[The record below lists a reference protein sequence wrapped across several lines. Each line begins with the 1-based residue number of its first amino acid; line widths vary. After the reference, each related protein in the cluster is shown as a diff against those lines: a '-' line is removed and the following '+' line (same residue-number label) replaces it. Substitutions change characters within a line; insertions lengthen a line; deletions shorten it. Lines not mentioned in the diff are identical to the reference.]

1 VKGPTDLLTTNAELT
16 SVRHAPREVETRP
29 APPSLL
35 GAGAVVAAAVLL
47 PLLFLLMQAAHVGW
61 STLQPLIFRHLT
73 VTLVWNTIRLAV
85 AVTIGCAVIGV
96 AVAWFVE
103 RTDVP
108 WRRFWA
114 IVLVLPL
121 AVPDFVLAY
130 AWISL
135 DPSVNGFWGSVL
147 VMTLGSYPL
156 VYLPV
161 AASLRTADPS
171 LEDVA
176 RGLGHSRLRTFFSVT
191 LHQIRPAL
199 LGGML
204 LVALILLAEFG
215 TFEILRYQTFT
226 TQIYL
231 EFQRGYSTTVGCALS
246 LVLVFLGLLVL
257 LGEAAGR
264 GRAGAARRSHIGR
277 RAARLRLGWWR
288 APVFLSLAALL
299 AAAIGLPVYA
309 LVYWFV
315 EGTSSTLPPVSILH
329 AALNTAMYS
338 GVAAAVAV
346 IAALPIAILV
356 ERHRSRTT
364 VAMERSTY
372 IVQALPGIV
381 VALSLVYFT
390 IRFAP
395 SLYLSSFELVL
406 AYAIMFFPLALV
418 SVRSSVAQAP
428 PGLEEVGRSLG
439 HGRLSVLLRITLP
452 VLIPGLIAGF
462 SLVFISA
469 STELTATLILHP
481 TGVNTLATGFW
492 AFTSDFSYGAAAPY
506 ALALLLV
513 ALLPGLLLGRF
524 LERIAGGAT

>member
-1 VKGPTDLLTTNAELT
+1 MTNIPELAA
-16 SVRHAPREVETRP
+16 SRPVGQDVDARP

-35 GAGAVVAAAVLL
+35 GAGTVVVVAVLL

-73 VTLVWNTIRLAV
+73 LTLIWNTVRLAV
-85 AVTIGCAVIGV
+85 AVTFLCGVIGV
-96 AVAWFVE
+96 AVAYCVE
-103 RTDVP
+103 RTNLP

-130 AWISL
+130 SWISL
-135 DPSVNGFWGSVL
+135 DPSVNGYWGAVL

-161 AASLRTADPS
+161 AASLRSADPS

-176 RGLGHSRLRTFFSVT
+176 RGLGRGRLRTFFSVT
-191 LHQIRPAL
+191 LYQIRPAL

-215 TFEILRYQTFT
+215 TFEILRFQTFT
-226 TQIYL
+226 TQIYT

-246 LVLVFLGLLVL
+246 LVLVLLGLMVL

-264 GRAGAARRSHIGR
+264 GRAGTARRSHIARPAVRVALGR
-277 RAARLRLGWWR
+277 WTVLVVLGL
-288 APVFLSLAALL
+288 VALL

-309 LVYWFV
+309 LAYWFV
-315 EGTSSTLPPVSILH
+315 QGTSSTLPPVSIVQAAVNTALYSGAA
-329 AALNTAMYS
+329 AALATM
-338 GVAAAVAV
+338 
-346 IAALPIAILV
+346 AALPIAILV

-364 VAMERSTY
+364 VTMERSTY

-390 IRFAP
+390 IRFVP
-395 SLYLSSFELVL
+395 NLYLSSFELIF

-418 SVRSSVAQAP
+418 SVRTGIAQAP
-428 PGLEEVGRSLG
+428 SGLEEVGRSLG
-439 HGRLSVLLRITLP
+439 HGRVSVLARITLP
-452 VLIPGLIAGF
+452 VIAPGLIAGF

-506 ALALLLV
+506 AFALLLV
-513 ALLPGLLLGRF
+513 AMLPGILLGRWF
-524 LERIAGGAT
+524 ERIAAAS